1 MIEEFSLATAHL
13 FQDALASQARL
24 RYEVFVRQ
32 RGLAHS
38 SFDNLEFDEFDTPAA
53 VYLVWRDDD
62 RIVRGL
68 ARLLRTDRPY
78 MLASYWPHLVE
89 SRKLPCSDAV
99 WEVTRVCVDKAVKP
113 ELRRTIFP
121 ELLCAISE
129 FIEARDGCGM
139 IGVTRQHLLSH
150 FLRRGIDWLGKPAL
164 IEGEIERAFFVPT
177 RSIRPVYHCE
187 KYGVGHRILQA
198 RQSAAERHAA

>member
-1 MIEEFSLATAHL
+1 MIEAFSLSTAHL

-53 VYLVWRDDD
+53 VYLVWRDED

-68 ARLLRTDRPY
+68 IRLLRTDRPY
-78 MLASYWPHLVE
+78 MLASYWPHLVD
-89 SRKLPCSDAV
+89 SRNLPSSGTV
-99 WEVTRVCVDKAVKP
+99 WEVTRVCVDKSVKP
-113 ELRRTIFP
+113 ELRRTILP
-121 ELLCAISE
+121 ELLCAMAE
-129 FIEARDGCGM
+129 FIEARDGEGI

-150 FLRRGIDWLGKPAL
+150 FLRDGVEWLGKPAP

-177 RSIRPVYHCE
+177 RSIRPVHHCE
-187 KYGVGHRILQA
+187 KYGIGGDVLRT
-198 RQSAAERHAA
+198 SPPAAERRAA

>member
-32 RGLAHS
+32 RGLSHS
-38 SFDNLEFDEFDTPAA
+38 CFDDLEFDEFDTPAA

-89 SRKLPCSDAV
+89 SGKLPSTDAI
-99 WEVTRVCVDKAVKP
+99 WEVTRVCVDKAVRP

-121 ELLCAISE
+121 KLLCAISE
-129 FIEARDGCGM
+129 FLEVRGCLGM
-139 IGVTRQHLLSH
+139 IGVTRQHLLAH
-150 FLRRGIDWLGKPAL
+150 FLREGIDWLGKPAL

-177 RSIRPVYHCE
+177 PSIRPAYHCE
-187 KYGVGHRILQA
+187 KYGIGHGVLQVT
-198 RQSAAERHAA
+198 RPAERRAA